1 MAKEKQKMTLNV
13 RKRATS
19 VSAPPPAIE
28 SSKIEAFASGAETA
42 KNNESIKSLVVN
54 SSEQKVIRD
63 AFTMPA
69 EDHELFTEIQRK
81 CLSVGMATT
90 KSEIVR
96 AGLKHLASLDND
108 KLQEIIK
115 AVPKIKTGRPVTSLK

>member
-13 RKRATS
+13 RKRATAA
-19 VSAPPPAIE
+19 SAPPPAID

-42 KNNESIKSLVVN
+42 QKNEPIKSTAGN
-54 SSEQKVIRD
+54 SGEQKVIRD
-63 AFTMPA
+63 AFSMPV
-69 EDHELFTEIQRK
+69 EDHELFAVIQRK
-81 CLSVGMATT
+81 CLSVGMAAT

-115 AVPKIKTGRPVTSLK
+115 AVPKIKTGRPVASLK